1 MDIYD
6 NFDVDSIE
14 VTVDGEAVKANADLT
29 KKEELTISFKNSI
42 EIAAK
47 QKVEVVVTTKLN
59 SDFEDYGKK
68 IKLIVKNESDLSATD
83 KNNARVTVDNNT
95 NFVRYI
101 INGGKV
107 KISSTKLGN
116 IEAAINSTDVKLAE

>member
-6 NFDVDSIE
+6 NFDADSIE
-14 VTVDGEAVKANADLT
+14 VTVDGDVVKANADIT
-29 KKEELTISFKNSI
+29 KKEELTISFKNPV
-42 EIAAK
+42 EISAK
-47 QKVEVVVTTKLN
+47 QKVEVIVTTKLN
-59 SDFEDYGKK
+59 SDFEDYGKTVQ
-68 IKLIVKNESDLSATD
+68 LVLKNESDLSAND
-83 KNNARVTVDNNT
+83 KNNARVTVDKNT
-95 NFVRYI
+95 NFVKYI